1 MTTDELILQSQF
13 SNPSFSIFYYVQL
26 NFDIEVIGI
35 KDGPPAPP
43 NYFAQIDTNGD
54 GFLDEAEIAAY
65 FETMGQPV
73 PAELWEHEDKNGDG
87 KVSWDEFSGP
97 KGTEAPSAKE
107 EL

>member
-1 MTTDELILQSQF
+1 
-13 SNPSFSIFYYVQL
+13 
-26 NFDIEVIGI
+26 
-35 KDGPPAPP
+35 
-43 NYFAQIDTNGD
+43 
-54 GFLDEAEIAAY
+54 
-65 FETMGQPV
+65 MGQPV